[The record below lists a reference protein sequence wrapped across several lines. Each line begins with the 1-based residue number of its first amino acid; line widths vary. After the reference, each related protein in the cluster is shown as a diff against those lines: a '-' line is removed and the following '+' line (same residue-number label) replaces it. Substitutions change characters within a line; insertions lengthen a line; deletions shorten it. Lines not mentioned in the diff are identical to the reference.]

1 MVDSSNIKEQIID
14 AIRSVEPKLEAT
26 EIDGSNSLADL
37 NISSLQ
43 LVELG
48 VVLEDRFGSSVQ
60 LEVWIDRE
68 RRRESDAYTLDS
80 MVGFVTEAVE
90 QG

>member
-1 MVDSSNIKEQIID
+1 MADSTPLKAKIID
-14 AIRSVEPKLEAT
+14 AIRSVEPKLESK
-26 EIDGSNSLADL
+26 EIDGGSSLADL

-48 VVLEDRFGSSVQ
+48 VVLEDRFGSNVQ

-68 RRRESDAYTLDS
+68 RAKQGSAYTLDS
-80 MVGFVTEAVE
+80 LVEFVAEAVE
-90 QG
+90 QQ